1 MRRGQEE
8 IGGGVGRVRE
18 AGGEAEGGKEGR
30 GEGGR

>member
-18 AGGEAEGGKEGR
+18 AGGEAEGGK
-30 GEGGR
+30 GGRR